1 MDKFS
6 LFSKE
11 FIRKLKEI
19 SFIKNVRGI
28 GGLIAFDFKTQDE
41 RDKFFDYM
49 YNNGMLCNPTGE
61 KSIRLR
67 PHLTTTKEDF
77 EKGLEIIKGSLDD

>member
-1 MDKFS
+1 MP
-6 LFSKE
+6 
-11 FIRKLKEI
+11 LK
-19 SFIKNVRGI
+19 
-28 GGLIAFDFKTQDE
+28 
-41 RDKFFDYM
+41 RDKFFDRM
-49 YNNGMLCNPTGE
+49 YKNGMLCNPTGE